1 MKVERKRTVR
11 RRRQKHDATKY
22 EIGGGILSL
31 FGLFICAGLLGWPVG
46 TVGQILENGFQFL
59 FGATALLPGMV
70 LVITGIR
77 YILTGRP
84 MTLSRR
90 LFLSSLLYFSL
101 ISLYHQLEANPSQ
114 LLAAGQI
121 IAYGGVMAALVVAG
135 LQRISGEIGTYI
147 FLFGLILIDMVLL
160 MRWSLSSGA
169 KKVGQKTE
177 EKLEVV
183 GEKLREKKEE
193 LQENGHSLTDFT
205 LSEMPKIKDFI
216 FKKNRPAN
224 DQVPENESVPAE
236 DWNEKDFISNGETA
250 GKPVSDTDEEVNEY
264 DREIAEADTE
274 SSIAKASRQD
284 PVFSW
289 QKRIFSKEESI
300 DTLQESMD
308 HKKGES
314 TESADNLT
322 TYQFPPL
329 DLLHGSETHEEGFS
343 VPNKTA
349 LLERTLQSFGVSAK
363 VVNVSTG
370 PAVTRYELR
379 PEAGVR
385 VSRIEGLS
393 SDLALALAAPSIRIE
408 APIPG
413 KPAVGIEIPNRETAE
428 VPLRDV
434 LESKEFQKGKGHI
447 LVALGKDIT
456 GKPVVTDISKMPHL
470 LIAGSTGSGKSV
482 CINSIITSLIYHS
495 RPDEVKLM
503 LIDPKVVELSV
514 YNGIPHLRTEVVT
527 DMKKA
532 QGVLNWAVREMEA
545 RYQLFADARVRNIGG
560 YNAANPEGRMSYI
573 VIIIDEFADLM
584 NVASKEVE
592 VLIQRITQKAR
603 AAGIHLILAT
613 QRPSA
618 DVITGVIKSNIPS
631 RIAFMVESALNSRI
645 ILDESGAETLLGK
658 GDMLFKQAGALNTV
672 RIQGAF
678 ISDKE
683 VENVVEY
690 VKAEALKQE
699 QRPIAYEPIDLS
711 VPDDSV
717 NNDIAGAG
725 ETDELF
731 ETAAEW
737 VLDTKRASV
746 SALQRR
752 FRIGYTR
759 AGRLMDL
766 MEARGIVG
774 PAEGAKP
781 RDILINREQLSV
793 LLSTGESRDE

>member
-1 MKVERKRTVR
+1 MKEERKRTGR
-11 RRRQKHDATKY
+11 RRRQKNDATRY
-22 EIGGGILSL
+22 EIGGVILFL
-31 FGLFICAGLLGWPVG
+31 FGLFICAGLVGWPVG
-46 TVGQILENGFQFL
+46 SMGRILEDGFRFL
-59 FGATALLPGMV
+59 FGRTALLPGIV
-70 LVITGIR
+70 LVGVGIR

-84 MTLSRR
+84 MELTRKYILAS
-90 LFLSSLLYFSL
+90 FLYVFL
-101 ISLYHQLEANPSQ
+101 ISLYHQLEASPDQ
-114 LLAAGQI
+114 MLAASQI
-121 IAYGGVMAALVVAG
+121 MAYGGAIAAVLVSG
-135 LQRISGEIGTYI
+135 LRKASGNIGTYI
-147 FLFGLILIDMVLL
+147 CLFGLILIDIVLL

-169 KKVGQKTE
+169 RKVGQKTE
-177 EKLEVV
+177 EKLEAV
-183 GEKLREKKEE
+183 GERFRGRKEK

-216 FKKNRPAN
+216 FKKKSPVNNPASDDELTLAGN
-224 DQVPENESVPAE
+224 NEGDAVDSEATADSESGVYETGKE
-236 DWNEKDFISNGETA
+236 DEDKESDISKT
-250 GKPVSDTDEEVNEY
+250 
-264 DREIAEADTE
+264 
-274 SSIAKASRQD
+274 SRQGTAFSAQEMKSSAD
-284 PVFSW
+284 EPVGAS
-289 QKRIFSKEESI
+289 QEESI
-300 DTLQESMD
+300 NKMTDGADSVSM
-308 HKKGES
+308 
-314 TESADNLT
+314 
-322 TYQFPPL
+322 YQFPPL
-329 DLLHGSETHEEGFS
+329 ELLHKSETAVEGS
-343 VPNKTA
+343 SPQDKTA
-349 LLERTLQSFGVSAK
+349 LLERTLQSFGVSAR

-413 KPAVGIEIPNRETAE
+413 KPVVGIEIPNRETAE

-434 LESKEFQKGKGHI
+434 LESKEFQKGKGNI

-482 CINSIITSLIYHS
+482 CINSIITSIIYHS

-560 YNAANPEGRMSYI
+560 YNATNPEGKMSYI

-645 ILDESGAETLLGK
+645 ILDEGGAETLLGK
-658 GDMLFKQAGALNTV
+658 GDMLFKRAGALNTV

-678 ISDKE
+678 ISDNE

-690 VKAEALKQE
+690 VKAEAMKQE
-699 QRPIAYEPIDLS
+699 QKPIAYEPIDLS
-711 VPDDSV
+711 VPDDSTGH
-717 NNDIAGAG
+717 DIAADD

-781 RDILINREQLSV
+781 RDILINRDQLAA
-793 LLSTGESRDE
+793 LLSMGEFKNE